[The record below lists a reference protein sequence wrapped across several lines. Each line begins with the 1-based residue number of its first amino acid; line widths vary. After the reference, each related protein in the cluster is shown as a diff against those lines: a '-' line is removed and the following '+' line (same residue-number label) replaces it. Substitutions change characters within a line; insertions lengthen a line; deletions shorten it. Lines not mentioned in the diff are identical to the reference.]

1 MESYDYILA
10 GAGCAGLS
18 LVYYMLESKQ
28 LKNSKILLID
38 PMGQNIPNKTWCYW
52 SEKPLAIHP
61 LKSEIFKWN
70 NLSFRSGEKTLKK
83 HLGNLQ
89 YFHLN
94 SSDFF
99 NSVLDKI
106 QQFPNVSFIQ
116 DSVTELKSFEDKVYL
131 NTKSSGEFIADFA
144 FDSRLNSTGGFF
156 DKHLKQ
162 IFSGWTIESE
172 TDLFDP
178 ETITMMD
185 FPKNEGSKFDFFY
198 LLPFTRK
205 KALVEFTVY
214 SVDSISEENL
224 EFELRKYLTKLTQNQ
239 NFKIVFKETGIIPM
253 STQINPSITSDR
265 IIPIGT
271 NGGWTKASTGYTF
284 HTIQKNCI
292 QIVKNLES
300 GTLKEFRIFK
310 PSRFNFY
317 DNILLN
323 IAHNWPQSLQKLFF
337 NLFETSKAETVLRF
351 LNEETRFTEELKM
364 LSKLRFKIFIKSLL
378 KYESH

>member
-18 LVYYMLESKQ
+18 LVYYMLESQQ

-38 PMGQNIPNKTWCYW
+38 PMGGDIPNKTWCYW
-52 SEKPLAIHP
+52 AEKPLAIHP
-61 LKSEIFKWN
+61 QESEIHKWDNLEFK
-70 NLSFRSGEKTLKK
+70 SGRKTLNK
-83 HLGNLQ
+83 HLGNLH

-94 SSDFF
+94 SVDFF
-99 NSVLDKI
+99 NSILSKI
-106 QQFPNVSFIQ
+106 QRHLNITFIK
-116 DSVTELKSFEDKVYL
+116 DSVTDIRSAGEKVFLKTT
-131 NTKSSGEFIADFA
+131 NHGEFIADYA
-144 FDSRLNSTGGFF
+144 FDSRLDSAGNFY
-156 DKHLKQ
+156 DKQLKQ

-185 FPKNEGSKFDFFY
+185 FSKDEKDQFNFFY
-198 LLPFTRK
+198 LLPFSK
-205 KALVEFTVY
+205 NKALVEFTVY

-224 EFELRKYLTKLTQNQ
+224 EIELRNYLSKLTKNQ
-239 NFKIVFKETGIIPM
+239 EYKIVFREKGIIPM
-253 STQINPSITSDR
+253 STQINPKITSDR
-265 IIPIGT
+265 VIPIGT

-284 HTIQKNCI
+284 HTIQNNCI
-292 QIVKNLES
+292 QLIENLNA
-300 GTLKEFRIFK
+300 GNLKGFQILQ
-310 PSRFNFY
+310 PSRFKFY

-323 IAHNWPQSLQKLFF
+323 IAHKWPEKLQNLFF

-351 LNEETRFTEELKM
+351 LNEDTSFGEELRM

-378 KYESH
+378 RYESH

>member
-18 LVYYMLESKQ
+18 LVYYMLESKH
-28 LKNSKILLID
+28 LKNCKILLID
-38 PMGQNIPNKTWCYW
+38 PMGGNIPNKTWCYW
-52 SEKPLAIHP
+52 SEKPLQIHP
-61 LKSEIFKWN
+61 LKSEIFKWS
-70 NLSFRSGEKTLKK
+70 NLSFRSDEKTLKK
-83 HLGNLQ
+83 HLGDLQ

-99 NSVLDKI
+99 NSILDKI
-106 QQFPNVSFIQ
+106 QHFPNVTFIK
-116 DSVTELKSFEDKVYL
+116 DSVTDLKSFEDKVYL
-131 NTKSSGEFIADFA
+131 NTSSSGEFIADFA
-144 FDSRLNSTGGFF
+144 FDSRLNPTGGFF

-185 FPKNEGSKFDFFY
+185 FPENETNKFDFFY
-198 LLPFTRK
+198 LLPFTK
-205 KALVEFTVY
+205 NKALVEFTVY

-224 EFELRKYLTKLTQNQ
+224 EIELRNYLIKLTQNQ
-239 NFKIVFKETGIIPM
+239 NFKIVFRETGIIPM
-253 STQINPSITSDR
+253 STQINPTITSER

-292 QIVKNLES
+292 QLVENLES
-300 GTLKEFRIFK
+300 GNLKEFRIFK

-323 IAHNWPQSLQKLFF
+323 IAHKWPQSLQKLFF